1 MKKIQI
7 EKLLKGV
14 IHDFTDSSDLPGIIS
29 NTLKEKAYITGG
41 CIPSMISD
49 QWVNDFDIYL
59 KDKESVD
66 IIKTYFT
73 ENKNSYN
80 KDRKKYKCNL
90 ITDNAIN
97 LSDKIQI
104 ITKWYGE
111 PKEVVN
117 NFDWAHIKSF
127 YDIKEGKLTLCDN
140 VYQLIV
146 EKELKYTGS
155 KYPLSSL
162 FRLNKYIAKGW
173 TISNFDL
180 LKIIMDTIKVLT
192 KKNNISKVE
201 AVKASEE
208 EEFNAFDTIE
218 ESQTTI
224 KEENKIYNSDEV
236 FIDKDT
242 LIEQMNGVDPLTI
255 QNKLYSLL
263 GESAT
268 LDEIINILNMM
279 E

>member
-1 MKKIQI
+1 
-7 EKLLKGV
+7 
-14 IHDFTDSSDLPGIIS
+14 
-29 NTLKEKAYITGG
+29 
-41 CIPSMISD
+41 MISD

-66 IIKTYFT
+66 TIKTYFT
-73 ENKNSYN
+73 ENKDSYN
-80 KDRKKYKCNL
+80 KDRKKYKYNL

-127 YDIKEGKLTLCDN
+127 YDIKGGKLTLCDN

-155 KYPLSSL
+155 NYPLSSL
-162 FRLNKYIAKGW
+162 FRLKKYIAKGW

-180 LKIIMDTIKVLT
+180 LKIIMDTVKVLT
-192 KKNNISKVE
+192 KKNSIPKVE
-201 AVKASEE
+201 IMEKER
-208 EEFNAFDTIE
+208 EFDNFDTIE
-218 ESQTTI
+218 EPQTI
-224 KEENKIYNSDEV
+224 IEEENKIYNDDEV
-236 FIDKDT
+236 YIDKDT

-263 GESAT
+263 GESVT
-268 LDEIINILNMM
+268 LDEIISVLNRM